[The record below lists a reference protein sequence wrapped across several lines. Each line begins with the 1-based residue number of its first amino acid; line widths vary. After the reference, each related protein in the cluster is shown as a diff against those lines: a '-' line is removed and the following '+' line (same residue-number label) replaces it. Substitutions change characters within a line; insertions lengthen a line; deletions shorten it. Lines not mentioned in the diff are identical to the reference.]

1 MIVLLFVFTV
11 FGDVVAVMNF
21 TAQIIPA
28 VRVTDIIINVSIFL
42 TVKLTVFFCRLQP
55 FFSQYLMAV

>member
-1 MIVLLFVFTV
+1 MIVLLFVFAV

-21 TAQIIPA
+21 TAQMILA
-28 VRVTDIIINVSIFL
+28 VRAADIIINVSIFL
-42 TVKLTVFFCRLQP
+42 TVKLTAFFCRLQP